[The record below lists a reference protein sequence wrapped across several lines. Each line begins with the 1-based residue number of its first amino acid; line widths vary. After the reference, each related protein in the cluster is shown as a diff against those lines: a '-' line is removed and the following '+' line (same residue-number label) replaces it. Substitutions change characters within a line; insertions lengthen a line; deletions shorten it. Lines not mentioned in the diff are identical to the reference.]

1 MVNIIETILKEKN
14 KVLYEKE
21 ADILIKSD
29 ELICQAYR
37 IDDEFQRNLALA
49 NIYYLKTLYD
59 LELDNATM
67 ACGFFEKIPFEYF
80 TEELIRDYITCLKL
94 SYQFKKVLNILLELI
109 NVPQSFEF
117 QYYCLRQLVDDAMV
131 ADGIL
136 TKEEYLAHKENLLK
150 LLSKEQR
157 TIEITIP

>member
-94 SYQFKKVLNILLELI
+94 SYQFKKALNILLELI

-136 TKEEYLAHKENLLK
+136 TKEEYFAHKENLLK